1 MTNRA
6 VFLKWTL
13 AFSIFISVILCVIS
27 LRFFEFMP
35 EISSAKAA
43 LFISTGLFSHYVL
56 ICLLVYLSLWLVSF
70 PLKFVPHGFKVLK
83 VITLILAAAGC
94 FLLVADTFVY
104 TQYRFHI
111 SGFVV
116 DMLLQGG
123 SAIIDLSWFTWLIT
137 GLVGVI
143 CLVGIVALSRW
154 ANLVSQSGQWLR
166 IKRIYLSAFF
176 VSFFVSNGIH
186 LFADATY
193 DQSVTAL
200 VRHIPMFSPLTGK
213 STLLNSGLIDAESIR
228 AERQNLSIKTSS
240 ELNYPKQ
247 PIVTTDNDESLN
259 VLMIIVDSLR
269 YDMLNDTNMPSVM
282 TLNNG
287 PNTLGFEQHISGGN
301 STRTGIF
308 NLFYGLPG
316 TYWNAFSSNQVSPV
330 LMDTFLEHNYQP
342 KIFAAAP
349 LTKPAFD
356 RTVFSKVTDLTLKTP
371 GDSPW
376 QRDENITEY
385 WLDFVEQRAADP
397 SNQTPFFGML
407 FYDGVHGFSVPEN
420 AESRFEPSWQRV
432 DHLSLNADFD
442 PTPYFN
448 LYQNS
453 VYQVDKQINRVLTQL
468 RETGLLDNTIV
479 IFTSD
484 HGQEFNDNK
493 QNYWGHGSNFTDV
506 QVKVP
511 FFVHWP
517 GKAKANY
524 THRTSHSDLSVT
536 LMEDLFNVTNS
547 RADYSTGVH
556 LFEEQRDSWTIIGSY
571 VNYAIKESE
580 QQTVTYPNGSYEIL
594 DNRGKPKEN
603 GKLATDIALKAMKQM
618 SDFYQ

>member
-13 AFSIFISVILCVIS
+13 AFSIFFSVILCLIS

-35 EISSAKAA
+35 EIVGAKAA
-43 LFISTGLFSHYVL
+43 MFITTGLFSHYVL
-56 ICLLVYLSLWLVSF
+56 ICLLTYLTLWLVSI
-70 PLKFVPHGFKVLK
+70 PLNYMPDGLKVLK
-83 VITLILAAAGC
+83 IITLVLASTGC

-104 TQYRFHI
+104 AQYRFHI

-137 GLVGVI
+137 VLVGVI

-154 ANLVSQSGQWLR
+154 ATLVSQSGQWLR
-166 IKRIYLSAFF
+166 LKRIYLSTFF
-176 VSFFVSNGIH
+176 VSLFVSNGIH

-193 DQSVTAL
+193 DQSITTL
-200 VRHIPMFSPLTGK
+200 VRHIPLFAPLTGR
-213 STLLNSGLIDAESIR
+213 TALLNSGLVDAESIR
-228 AERQNLSIKTSS
+228 AERQNLSVKSSS

-247 PIVTTDNDESLN
+247 PIVSTSDKAPLN

-269 YDMLNDTNMPSVM
+269 HDMLTTTNMPSVM
-282 TLNNG
+282 ALNNG
-287 PNTLGFEQHISGGN
+287 KNTQQFEQHISGGN

-316 TYWNAFSSNQVSPV
+316 TYWKAFASNQVSPV
-330 LMDTFLEHNYQP
+330 LMDTFLKHNYEP

-371 GDSPW
+371 GASPW
-376 QRDENITEY
+376 QRDKNITQY
-385 WLDFVEQRAADP
+385 WLDFIDQKVENKTSQK
-397 SNQTPFFGML
+397 PFFGLL

-420 AESRFEPSWQRV
+420 AEQKFKPSWQRV

-442 PTPYFN
+442 PAPYFN

-453 VYQVDKQINRVLTQL
+453 VYQVDRQISRVLDQL
-468 RETGLLDNTIV
+468 EQTGLLDKTIV

-511 FFVHWP
+511 FFIHWP
-517 GKAKANY
+517 GKAKNRY
-524 THRTSHSDLSVT
+524 EHRTSHSDVSVT

-556 LFEEQRDSWTIIGSY
+556 LVEEQREGWTIIGSY
-571 VNYAIKESE
+571 VNYGIKEVH

-594 DNRGKPKEN
+594 DNNGKPKEN

-618 SDFYQ
+618 SEFYQ